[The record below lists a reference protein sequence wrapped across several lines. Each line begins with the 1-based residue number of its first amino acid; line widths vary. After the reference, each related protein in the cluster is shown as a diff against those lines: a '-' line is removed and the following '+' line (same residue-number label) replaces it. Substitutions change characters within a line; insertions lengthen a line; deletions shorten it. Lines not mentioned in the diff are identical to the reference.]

1 MKRPDLNGDG
11 KRPIYPKMKIRRTV
25 EMDDLA
31 EIIARRSTFSSG
43 EVKGLI
49 SLLSD
54 TMAECMAKGESVRV
68 AGVGLFTA
76 SLGLLGGV
84 ERAEEGGPQH
94 NARNICVRSVN
105 YRPDRAL
112 VENTNSR
119 CELKRGHMPVRAL
132 LIEKREDRL
141 AAAVSHIAEK
151 GFLRVID
158 YVENDRARAYSG
170 GRRAARVCQRGAH
183 WSDGAEVAHALC
195 EGVGVAPFQW
205 LIVND

>member
-1 MKRPDLNGDG
+1 MAEYILMKRPDLNGDG

-25 EMDDLA
+25 ETADLA

-76 SLGLLGGV
+76 SLGLLDGV

-94 NARNICVRSVN
+94 NARNIRVRSVN
-105 YRPDRAL
+105 YRPDSVL
-112 VENTNSR
+112 VEKTNSR

-151 GFLRVID
+151 GFLRVSD
-158 YVENDRARAYSG
+158 YVKMTGLEPTAAGVELRAFANEG
-170 GRRAARVCQRGAH
+170 HIGVMGRKSHTLYVKA
-183 WSDGAEVAHALC
+183 SE
-195 EGVGVAPFQW
+195 
-205 LIVND
+205 